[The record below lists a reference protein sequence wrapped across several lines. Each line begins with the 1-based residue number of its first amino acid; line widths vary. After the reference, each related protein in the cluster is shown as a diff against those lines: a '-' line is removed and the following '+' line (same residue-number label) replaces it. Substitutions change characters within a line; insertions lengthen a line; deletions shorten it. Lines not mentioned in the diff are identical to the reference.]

1 MSECVGQLVESEFIY
16 LALVNV
22 LPAGQMALAR
32 IVKLGQG
39 EIFRAHRTFLERLF
53 RPFSLGF
60 QPPRALLDRATRTRS
75 EKQRDLDA

>member
-39 EIFRAHRTFLERLF
+39 EIF
-53 RPFSLGF
+53 
-60 QPPRALLDRATRTRS
+60 
-75 EKQRDLDA
+75 